1 MIRHRI
7 FYIGEDMGEAMR
19 KFIPTITSKIINI
32 EQDRFFK
39 NFFTVLYYEN
49 EEGWIENNSGE
60 LPPLDVEKSTK
71 TLRRSIDVSLKI
83 IMSKENPSEIIADK
97 CYYDFDKQSW
107 CIYYEGDY
115 YSSFFN
121 FVALSWKA

>member
-7 FYIGEDMGEAMR
+7 FYIGEDNGKVMR
-19 KFIPTITSKIINI
+19 EFIPTITSKIISI

-60 LPPLDVEKSTK
+60 LPPLDVKKSTR

-83 IMSKENPSEIIADK
+83 IMSEEYPSEIIAEK

-115 YSSFFN
+115 CSSFFN
-121 FVALSWKA
+121 FVVLSWKA